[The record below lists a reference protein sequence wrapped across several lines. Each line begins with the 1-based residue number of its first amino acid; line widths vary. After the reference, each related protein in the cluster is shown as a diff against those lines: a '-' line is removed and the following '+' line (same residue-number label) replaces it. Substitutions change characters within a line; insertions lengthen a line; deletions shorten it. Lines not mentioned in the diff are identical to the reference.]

1 MAALSVLARA
11 WLELFT
17 SSVAPVLLALDV
29 LDCVSATAADSCL
42 AGDSPIRF
50 ASKMVFVGQ
59 RRRHS
64 GKYRMVYYKESNDGE
79 TKWQWRAHGKKS
91 GFFDM
96 DNDAAKDWRIAR
108 PR

>member
-1 MAALSVLARA
+1 MTALSVQVRA

-29 LDCVSATAADSCL
+29 LDCVSAAAADSCL
-42 AGDSPIRF
+42 AGGPAHLICF
-50 ASKMVFVGQ
+50 TMVFVGQ
-59 RRRHS
+59 GWRHS
-64 GKYRMVYYKESNDGE
+64 GKYRMAYYKESNDGE

-108 PR
+108 PS